1 MLGLYTA
8 PAGQPE
14 SRLIHTYNPQT
25 NGASI
30 EFGKASNVGTGGMDS
45 KVKAALW
52 ALDHGVAPVIANG
65 FEPHTVTDIVGG
77 KRVGTFFTN
86 ASVDGP
92 ATELQ
97 AVAGTPKFLTMQL
110 LYMYM
115 YVQWHKQHVYRS
127 LSAREGSRRLLA
139 LKPEQRARIIYDLA
153 EILLEHEHDILNAN
167 KKDLNEARSAGLST
181 LATSYER
188 ETVKLLFLGLAAPLI
203 SRLVLSSAKIRSLVD
218 GLRQIADASEENVG
232 RVLKRTLLA
241 DGMRLKQVTVPIGVL
256 LVVFEARPDCLPQV
270 PLHTC
275 LHVLHS

>member
-1 MLGLYTA
+1 M
-8 PAGQPE
+8 
-14 SRLIHTYNPQT
+14 
-25 NGASI
+25 
-30 EFGKASNVGTGGMDS
+30 
-45 KVKAALW
+45 
-52 ALDHGVAPVIANG
+52 
-65 FEPHTVTDIVGG
+65 
-77 KRVGTFFTN
+77 
-86 ASVDGP
+86 
-92 ATELQ
+92 
-97 AVAGTPKFLTMQL
+97 
-110 LYMYM
+110 
-115 YVQWHKQHVYRS
+115 
-127 LSAREGSRRLLA
+127 A

-167 KKDLNEARSAGLST
+167 KKDLNEARSAGSST
-181 LATSYER
+181 TTTYYER

-256 LVVFEARPDCLPQV
+256 LVIFEARPDCLPQV